1 MQFEYPDVDFDG
13 SATSTYIY
21 DEAGKTYPYV
31 REWERKSLGSEI
43 WIQPYD

>member
-21 DEAGKTYPYV
+21 DEAGRAYPYAAGMGMQV
-31 REWERKSLGSEI
+31 IG
-43 WIQPYD
+43 